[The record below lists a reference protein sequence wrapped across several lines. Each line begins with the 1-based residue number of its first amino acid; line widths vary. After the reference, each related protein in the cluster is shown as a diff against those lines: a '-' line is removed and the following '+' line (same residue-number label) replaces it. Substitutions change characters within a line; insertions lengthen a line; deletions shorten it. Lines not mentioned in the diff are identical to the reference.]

1 MKKNNFMKG
10 WAGCS
15 DFNER
20 REELTKAHAEFV
32 QSELKKKLDEGYKVK
47 ARVKRPRIQKEM
59 TPRMIITSVLGELTK
74 VSFEIYKDKYEP
86 LGFKIITKIY

>member
-1 MKKNNFMKG
+1 MNRNNFKKE

-20 REELTKAHAEFV
+20 REELSKAHAEFIR
-32 QSELKKKLDEGYKVK
+32 SELKKKLDEGYKVK
-47 ARVKRPRIQKEM
+47 ARKRPRIQKEM
-59 TPRMIITSVLGELTK
+59 TPRMIVTSVLGELTR

>member
-1 MKKNNFMKG
+1 MKG

-20 REELTKAHAEFV
+20 REELSKAHAEFV
-32 QSELKKKLDEGYKVK
+32 KSELKKKLDEGYKV

-59 TPRMIITSVLGELTK
+59 TPRIIITSVFGESIK
-74 VSFEIYKDKYEP
+74 VSFEVYKSKYEP
-86 LGFKIITKIY
+86 LGFKIIKIY

>member
-1 MKKNNFMKG
+1 MKKNNFKKE

-15 DFNER
+15 EFNER
-20 REELTKAHAEFV
+20 KRELSKAHAEFV
-32 QSELKKKLDEGYKVK
+32 KSELKKKLDEGYKVK

-59 TPRMIITSVLGELTK
+59 TPRIIITSVFGEPTR
-74 VSFEIYKDKYEP
+74 VTFEIYKSKYEP

>member
-1 MKKNNFMKG
+1 MNRNNFKKE

-20 REELTKAHAEFV
+20 REELSKAHAEFV
-32 QSELKKKLDEGYKVK
+32 KSELKKKLDEGYKVK

-59 TPRMIITSVLGELTK
+59 TPRMIVTSVLGEPTRIT
-74 VSFEIYKDKYEP
+74 FEVFKTRYEP